1 MPNQSVL
8 PQAYPSNSRGQILG
22 IAQQV
27 CCHKS
32 KSQAA
37 NTMCV
42 AWAAKLP
49 SSTYIR
55 VVLRVAA
62 NLRGGDAV
70 PPDEHDA
77 TSESCSHTSFDTN
90 LPIVSVSPHLL
101 NNNALMQCANNTR
114 EALSMFYGE
123 MSDAHAIKAH
133 GSLKALHTMCEA
145 PPEDVVYSPE
155 ECEPPPS
162 HITKSLQGT

>member
-70 PPDEHDA
+70 PPDEHVA
-77 TSESCSHTSFDTN
+77 TSESCSHTSFHTN
-90 LPIVSVSPHLL
+90 LPIVSMAPRLL
-101 NNNALMQCANNTR
+101 NNNVLMQYANNTR
-114 EALSMFYGE
+114 EALSMFYE
-123 MSDAHAIKAH
+123 KMSDEHASKVHNI
-133 GSLKALHTMCEA
+133 LKALHNMCQA
-145 PPEDVVYSPE
+145 PTEDTFHSPE
-155 ECEPPPS
+155 SCEPPPS
-162 HITKSLQGT
+162 HIIKSLQGT